1 MFNRATCSP
10 LRHQSGF
17 NLIEIM
23 FALLLLGLVI
33 SISVET
39 SAGDLAAYN
48 RAKDSTMARW
58 VAANQLAEFQLEL
71 AGKFPPAGKR
81 SGESDMG
88 KTRWQWR
95 QEVLPTNSDDLR
107 RVQVSVFRKGND
119 KDMIAMQVG
128 FIANPN
134 PKPRPKVRTQ

>member
-1 MFNRATCSP
+1 MLSRFVRSP
-10 LRHQSGF
+10 AKQAGF

-33 SISVET
+33 SVSVET

-48 RAKDSTMARW
+48 RARDSTMARW
-58 VAANQLAEFQLEL
+58 VAANQLADFQLQS
-71 AGKFPPAGKR
+71 AGKYPATGKNT
-81 SGESDMG
+81 GEEEMG
-88 KTRWQWR
+88 NASWKWVR
-95 QEVLPTNSDDLR
+95 EVLDTGNDDMR

-119 KDMIAMQVG
+119 DDLIAMQVG

-134 PKPRPKVRTQ
+134 PSKRPREEKK

>member
-1 MFNRATCSP
+1 MSVRDRRIAA
-10 LRHQSGF
+10 HQAGF

-33 SISVET
+33 AVSVET

-58 VAANQLAEFQLEL
+58 IAANQLAEFQLESE
-71 AGKFPPAGKR
+71 GKFPPTGKKL
-81 SGESDMG
+81 GEADMG
-88 KTRWQWR
+88 KTRWEWR
-95 QEVLPTNSDDLR
+95 REVLPTNSDDLR
-107 RVQVSVFRKGND
+107 RVQVSVFRKGNGD
-119 KDMIAMQVG
+119 DMIAMQVG
-128 FIANPN
+128 FVANPN